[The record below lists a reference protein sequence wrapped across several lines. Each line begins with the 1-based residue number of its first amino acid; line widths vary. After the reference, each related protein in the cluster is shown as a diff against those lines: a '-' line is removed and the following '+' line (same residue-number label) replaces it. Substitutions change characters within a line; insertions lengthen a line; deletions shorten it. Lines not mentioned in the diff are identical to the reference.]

1 MKDSVN
7 VANWYYYYIPNL
19 KILVCFRSGWYINF
33 WFCRYE
39 QFGIYLVYFCRWFI
53 FETLNQINKIL
64 VLGSVSTLFCRQ
76 DGSSKRLG
84 RKE

>member
-7 VANWYYYYIPNL
+7 VANWYYYYKPNL

-39 QFGIYLVYFCRWFI
+39 QFGILFGIFLSVVYF
-53 FETLNQINKIL
+53 
-64 VLGSVSTLFCRQ
+64 
-76 DGSSKRLG
+76 
-84 RKE
+84 